1 MNTQSRV
8 SSAQLRQVYSN
19 AHLIGR
25 SQGVSI
31 TTVMLYR
38 LGGCE
43 GGGGRRQGLGKGGD
57 DRRGPV
63 MAAGTGAGMTTWVGG
78 ATELAAGW
86 ACTPMTSAGNIPLV
100 SFVTGLS
107 C

>member
-1 MNTQSRV
+1 M
-8 SSAQLRQVYSN
+8 YSD

-25 SQGVSI
+25 RQGVSI
-31 TTVMLYR
+31 TTVMLHR

-43 GGGGRRQGLGKGGD
+43 GCGGRRQGLGKGRDG
-57 DRRGPV
+57 RRGPV
-63 MAAGTGAGMTTWVGG
+63 MAAGAGTGMTTWVGG

-86 ACTPMTSAGNIPLV
+86 ASTPMTPAGNTPLV
-100 SFVTGLS
+100 WFVTGLS